1 MEECKEKSERKNGKE
16 IRERKSKSH
25 VHYPKP
31 RVAILSDKDTRA
43 MRSAILFGMVCYYCT
58 GPIYP
63 RNNGSS
69 VLSCITSNIT

>member
-1 MEECKEKSERKNGKE
+1 MEECKGKKEKSERKNGKE

-58 GPIYP
+58 GPSHETRQLGAIMHH
-63 RNNGSS
+63 
-69 VLSCITSNIT
+69 L